1 MCNGVLDIFAFPLS
15 LILAAVMLV
24 CILLY
29 PKSCPRSLSVALLG
43 LLALGFAVL
52 GSIRPIPFQRLI
64 LSPLLLAAT
73 FFCGLTARDGIK
85 ARRKADFILSHLG
98 LAVLLGSALFAAP
111 GRINSFIIL
120 EKDTAAQRT
129 EDGRGLPFELALKE
143 VHSEFYEGTAMPKQH
158 CCTVEIDSRLKQISV
173 NHPAV
178 HKGWLIYLSDFERD
192 SGNRAMLRVVRDPS
206 IPGVLLGMIL
216 LLTGAVLGLKQSWKS
231 PLVIPALIVLTIVF
245 CLASVSRIHFSQLP
259 PALRSF
265 WFAPHL
271 IVYMIAYAAL
281 ALSLLFKLLSF
292 IPRLGKLEALSRP
305 LLLTSSNLILM
316 GIIFGAIW
324 AQLCWGEYWAWDAKE
339 CWAAATYLLC
349 LGTIHLRE
357 KKSRA
362 GFVCA
367 LLLSFA
373 AMQMTWYGVNYL
385 PSAKDSMHTY
395 NSK

>member
-1 MCNGVLDIFAFPLS
+1 
-15 LILAAVMLV
+15 
-24 CILLY
+24 
-29 PKSCPRSLSVALLG
+29 
-43 LLALGFAVL
+43 
-52 GSIRPIPFQRLI
+52 
-64 LSPLLLAAT
+64 
-73 FFCGLTARDGIK
+73 
-85 ARRKADFILSHLG
+85 
-98 LAVLLGSALFAAP
+98 
-111 GRINSFIIL
+111 
-120 EKDTAAQRT
+120 
-129 EDGRGLPFELALKE
+129 
-143 VHSEFYEGTAMPKQH
+143 
-158 CCTVEIDSRLKQISV
+158 
-173 NHPAV
+173 
-178 HKGWLIYLSDFERD
+178 
-192 SGNRAMLRVVRDPS
+192 
-206 IPGVLLGMIL
+206 
-216 LLTGAVLGLKQSWKS
+216 
-231 PLVIPALIVLTIVF
+231 
-245 CLASVSRIHFSQLP
+245 
-259 PALRSF
+259 
-265 WFAPHL
+265 
-271 IVYMIAYAAL
+271 MIAYAAL